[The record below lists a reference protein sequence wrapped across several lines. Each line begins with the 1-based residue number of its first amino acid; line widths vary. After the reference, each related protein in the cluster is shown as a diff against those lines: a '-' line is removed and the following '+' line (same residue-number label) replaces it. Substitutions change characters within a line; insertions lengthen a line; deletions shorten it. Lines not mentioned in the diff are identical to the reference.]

1 MTKKIKLLLGVL
13 CTAGLLLASLPSLA
27 FASSRMPLTVTP
39 SGPAK
44 LTRQKTFQVSTES
57 ANGPKMMTKKF
68 GKHEYVYDY
77 VFPVKLHNRTDQAVS
92 LHGAKATLC
101 PTLTKEYIP
110 PKINDVKVEQNG
122 VGKIKLKNVKT
133 TYDFD
138 LFLAKRM
145 PINNTKDSEF
155 SDDIDEFSGP
165 ADDVVVPANG
175 NAVTS
180 IRIKSPEYAPGWQ
193 DHWKRYLKVVRNGY
207 GRVYL
212 QQETRTEDPDPV
224 YHSVI
229 FRYNSYMGNGM
240 LKWGH
245 RPKATV
251 KHVMKMLK

>member
-1 MTKKIKLLLGVL
+1 MPKKIKLLLGVL
-13 CTAGLLLASLPSLA
+13 CTAGLLLSSLPSLA
-27 FASSRMPLTVTP
+27 FASTQMPLTVTP

-44 LTRQKTFQVSTES
+44 LTRQKTFKVSTRS
-57 ANGPKMMTKKF
+57 ANGSKMMTKKF

-155 SDDIDEFSGP
+155 SDDIDEFSGT
-165 ADDVVVPANG
+165 ADDVVVPAHG
-175 NAVTS
+175 DAVTS